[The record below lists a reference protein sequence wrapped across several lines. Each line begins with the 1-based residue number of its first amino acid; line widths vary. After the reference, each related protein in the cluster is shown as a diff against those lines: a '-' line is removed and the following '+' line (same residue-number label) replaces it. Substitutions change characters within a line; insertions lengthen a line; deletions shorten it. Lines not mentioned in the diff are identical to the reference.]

1 MAGFR
6 LLVSSVPWRLA
17 LFARSLQVAL
27 SLQPIQARSNTDPIK
42 ALTRTLQPFARLR
55 HHCLWRDSG
64 MRR

>member
-27 SLQPIQARSNTDPIK
+27 SLQPIQAGSNADSIK
-42 ALTRTLQPFARLR
+42 ALTRTLQPGRLLR
-55 HHCLWRDSG
+55 SAVS
-64 MRR
+64 